1 MPKLSDFR
9 PQEENTNK
17 HTERGMR
24 MLDKSISERGFIG
37 AITAAADRTV
47 FDGCARL
54 ETAYDR
60 FGDVE
65 PIVVRA
71 DGSRPVIVMRTDI
84 PTARDPKARKLSIEA
99 NRIAQVNLDI
109 DAEIL
114 QIINEDQTID
124 ISDLYFDNELEE
136 LFEGGATE
144 SEEDPLSFDQLS
156 DKSDISITYLKWGKI
171 TIALSEDELELLNSQ
186 YNEYV
191 REHGASFGFVRWM
204 CG

>member
-1 MPKLSDFR
+1 MSKLSDFR
-9 PQEENTNK
+9 PQEENVNK
-17 HTERGMR
+17 HTQRGMG

-37 AITAAADRTV
+37 AITAAADGEV
-47 FDGCARL
+47 FDGSARL
-54 ETAYDR
+54 VTVYDR

-65 PIVVRA
+65 PIVVKA

-84 PTARDPKARKLSIEA
+84 ATAKDPKAKKLAIEA
-99 NRIAQVNLDI
+99 NRIAQVNFDVDI
-109 DAEIL
+109 DIL
-114 QIINEDQTID
+114 EMINEDPAID

-136 LFEGGATE
+136 LFEGGVTE

-156 DKSDISITYLKWGKI
+156 DKSDVPIAYLKWGKI
-171 TIALSEDELELLNSQ
+171 TIALSEDELELLNLQ

-191 REHGASFGFVRWM
+191 SKHGVSFGFVRWM